1 MPQIGAKQKRLKCC
15 KNHAM
20 GRIFSFK
27 DEKNE
32 KISRNYLIVKNIET
46 MLNDNNWQ

>member
-1 MPQIGAKQKRLKCC
+1 MPQKGAKHNWLKYS

-20 GRIFSFK
+20 GRIFSFG

-32 KISRNYLIVKNIET
+32 KISGNYLIGKNINT
-46 MLNDNNWQ
+46 VADDNNWQ